1 MKQIINFNKGM
12 KMIVPGKEHHFVED
26 FCDQPLRVFQLQFA
40 FDPRWLPLLYC

>member
-1 MKQIINFNKGM
+1 
-12 KMIVPGKEHHFVED
+12 MIVPGKEHHFVED